1 VYTEKHAGIIPARYE
16 AVTYRR
22 RKDMDRF
29 EDKRINEALELLNA
43 VARDR
48 KADLEAA
55 VKGKYTDFTS
65 LVGALSNE
73 AKSRATEKYEAGK
86 QKVVDV
92 AKDVDQSVHHNP
104 WAFIGGAALTGLLLG
119 LLLGRSR
126 RD

>member
-1 VYTEKHAGIIPARYE
+1 ME
-16 AVTYRR
+16 
-22 RKDMDRF
+22 RF

-48 KADLEAA
+48 KSELEAA
-55 VKGKYTDFTS
+55 VRDKYADFKS
-65 LVGALSNE
+65 LVSALGAE
-73 AKSRATEKYEAGK
+73 AKSRAVDKVEAGK
-86 QKVVDV
+86 QKAVDV
-92 AKDVDQSVHHNP
+92 AKDVDESVHRNP

>member
-1 VYTEKHAGIIPARYE
+1 
-16 AVTYRR
+16 
-22 RKDMDRF
+22 MDRF

-48 KADLEAA
+48 KSELEAA

-92 AKDVDQSVHHNP
+92 ANDVDQSVHRNP